1 MGFSRI
7 GLRQCIGDMLPID
20 WEKNDRRARSY
31 TFGIILPSGGAFV
44 DSVSAVATGI
54 RGARKE
60 AGLTQEDLA
69 ILAGTSERTIRAIE
83 TGTGNPSLRAVA
95 AAANVLG
102 LRLTVTR

>member
-1 MGFSRI
+1 MDTIS
-7 GLRQCIGDMLPID
+7 
-20 WEKNDRRARSY
+20 
-31 TFGIILPSGGAFV
+31 T
-44 DSVSAVATGI
+44 VAASI

-69 ILAGTSERTIRAIE
+69 NLAETSEQTIRAIE

-102 LRLTVTR
+102 LRLTVAP